1 MVVLCQWQT
10 VIPIIIIA
18 FITMNDILPSHG
30 LYTDVTNSVG
40 LTTQHVQLHAF
51 GDFNSDNSVD
61 LFSLDESNK
70 QLSVLLWDH
79 QALKFINGKAEIEMD
94 SDQYI
99 TAVIPG
105 DYDADGNLDVLI
117 AYQSTSSTKNAQ
129 GQLPTYM
136 KLYWGNS
143 IKFTEDINFE
153 DKLWDQPLVLD
164 LNGDLIPDIF
174 EANFDSG
181 YRYFW
186 IANDKR
192 NFTKQSMESFT
203 VNNKPALN
211 PIRIPNSNAY
221 VDLNQDHF
229 ADLFITTTLP
239 NNDKEFRFEI
249 WQNKDG
255 KFAQDTVLSM
265 PTAKVSVVGQ
275 TSFTDFDGDGIQDQV
290 LPVCLDSYCKSSQI
304 YIYSL
309 KKWHLVFDNFVIN
322 GKNFGFVSDSY
333 SNNPRKSVPITLR
346 IGDYNL
352 DGFPDAIAVL
362 ENKDSG
368 TRNVSTFLFTNVPCF
383 DSKKCHSYSRI
394 FSVNVNSMFTEIN
407 DTAVTATFYDLYGD
421 GILDILVNS
430 FSKDT
435 NKFSLH
441 AFKNDFAG
449 DATFL
454 KVTVIGGYCPSAK
467 NSKLCGVNLP
477 SCTLQYQTV
486 QASGEIIRGSVTQLS
501 QTAYTALQLPFIV
514 FGLGQTPNFVDY
526 LSVSL
531 PRNSAQKREHTW
543 SSIIP
548 NSQLIVIPQPPAVPK
563 KWPYKLLLTP
573 SKLVLLTALILIG
586 ICFVISAIIGIL
598 HWKEKKMD
606 EKEKRENSHRF
617 HFDAM

>member
-10 VIPIIIIA
+10 VIPIIIIV

-79 QALKFINGKAEIEMD
+79 QALKFIKGKAEIEMD

-117 AYQSTSSTKNAQ
+117 AYQSTSISKVPVLRFFIA
-129 GQLPTYM
+129 
-136 KLYWGNS
+136 
-143 IKFTEDINFE
+143 EDINFE

-249 WQNKDG
+249 WQNK
-255 KFAQDTVLSM
+255 
-265 PTAKVSVVGQ
+265 
-275 TSFTDFDGDGIQDQV
+275 
-290 LPVCLDSYCKSSQI
+290 
-304 YIYSL
+304 
-309 KKWHLVFDNFVIN
+309 WHLVFDNFVIN

-333 SNNPRKSVPITLR
+333 SNNPSKSVPITLR

-368 TRNVSTFLFTNVPCF
+368 TRDVSTFLFTNVPCF

-394 FSVNVNSMFTEIN
+394 FSVNVNSM
-407 DTAVTATFYDLYGD
+407 

-563 KWPYKLLLTP
+563 NCQVDL
-573 SKLVLLTALILIG
+573 
-586 ICFVISAIIGIL
+586 
-598 HWKEKKMD
+598 
-606 EKEKRENSHRF
+606 
-617 HFDAM
+617 